1 MPKVF
6 QLNYEDNF
14 EIEKELLG
22 KTENQETDR
31 GKINS
36 HEQCLFLLFLFSKSK
51 VIRKIASLLKKT
63 KVVSLK

>member
-22 KTENQETDR
+22 NSENQVTDR
-31 GKINS
+31 GKNYLYIL
-36 HEQCLFLLFLFSKSK
+36 HYRFLLLFFQF
-51 VIRKIASLLKKT
+51 I
-63 KVVSLK
+63 